1 MLSQKVP
8 LLESKI
14 SNLETVNANLEQ
26 VDSLRSMQ
34 LTMYKDALTGK
45 EREIASYKQSKKLD
59 RAITG
64 GSVLATIIL
73 AIICALK

>member
-1 MLSQKVP
+1 MLLQKVP

-34 LTMYKDALTGK
+34 LTMYKDALTDK
-45 EREIASYKQSKKLD
+45 EQEISSYKRNRKLN
-59 RAITG
+59 RVITG
-64 GSVLATIIL
+64 GSVLTTIVL